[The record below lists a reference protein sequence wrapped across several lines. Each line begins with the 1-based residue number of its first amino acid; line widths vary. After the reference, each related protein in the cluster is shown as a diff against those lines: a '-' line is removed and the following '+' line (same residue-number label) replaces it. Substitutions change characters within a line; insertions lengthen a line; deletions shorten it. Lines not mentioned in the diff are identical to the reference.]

1 MEKSPE
7 APLPID
13 FMSKIFLINV
23 GANKSHTSIA
33 RSPFFPGGQF
43 VYISFPSE
51 RKRGAA
57 CPYPPE
63 ARPYLRLSKLCQ
75 THLDP
80 DWRGLTYGDYL
91 RNGRAAALRR
101 AVPGDILLFWGLLWR
116 NNGRNWADFTGEY
129 GWYFIGAL
137 RIAEILDE
145 GQTPADAKPYNI
157 RRAAENVHFYRGV
170 LDSGNR
176 VFIGSKRYSALF
188 PKAVDL
194 QVNQNS
200 GLLYRTVATADGER
214 LRRNG
219 KIRWYSA
226 TRSCRAVW
234 DLDDSKQRARAKI
247 ARDVILRKTGYNLLL
262 NISYDSE
269 V

>member
-7 APLPID
+7 AQLPIH

-33 RSPFFPGGQF
+33 RSPIFPGGQF

-145 GQTPADAKPYNI
+145 GQTPADAKPYNT

-234 DLDDSKQRARAKI
+234 DLDDSKQRARGKI
-247 ARDVILRKTGYNLLL
+247 VRDVILRKTGYDLLL
-262 NISYDSE
+262 DISYDSD